1 MGTRAKPDW
10 QRIRA
15 DYETGAYTLQAL
27 CDLHGIKHRSTIQNR
42 ITREGWVKDPTD
54 RVKRIRAAKLAELDA
69 SEQESEHG
77 ASCEQDVNKVHD
89 KPAVVEKAAQ
99 RQVDI
104 IASHRSLTARL
115 RLSVDRV
122 LDLVDQYL
130 NGNQEERIEAMVVLK
145 LGSGDSLTGHL
156 STLAGTI
163 ERVVRMER
171 DSYGLS
177 NAEAGMTMGRAEA
190 LRETIHERLARL
202 AEGR

>member
-1 MGTRAKPDW
+1 MGRRAKPDW

-69 SEQESEHG
+69 SEHG
-77 ASCEQDVNKVHD
+77 GSCEQDVNKVHD

-104 IASHRSLTARL
+104 IASHRNLTARL
-115 RLSVDRV
+115 RLNVNRV
-122 LDLVDQYL
+122 LELVEQYL
-130 NGNQEERIEAMVVLK
+130 SGNQEERIEAMAVLK

-177 NAEAGMTMGRAEA
+177 NAEAGMTMDRAEA
-190 LRETIHERLARL
+190 LRSEIRQRMVRL
-202 AEGR
+202 AEGS